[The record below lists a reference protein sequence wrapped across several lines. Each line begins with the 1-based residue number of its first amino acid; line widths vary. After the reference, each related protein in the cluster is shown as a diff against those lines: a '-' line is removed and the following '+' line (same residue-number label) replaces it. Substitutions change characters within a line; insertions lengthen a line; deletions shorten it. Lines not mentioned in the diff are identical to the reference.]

1 MRDRTEWLKARR
13 RGIGGS
19 DVAGI
24 LGVSKWRTPRDIW
37 LSKIETGEPDDSPSV
52 QQMIGTALE
61 PHVLDQ
67 YARQTGRHVRK
78 SHRILTRDHYLL
90 ASLDATAAGRIIEIK
105 TARNQDGWGD
115 PGSDDIPTEYWL
127 QVQHYL
133 HVAEADHCDLA
144 VMFLNQP
151 NPQAEIYPIKRS
163 ADYNDIA
170 QQLLDWWGRHVIG
183 NAEPEPVNSAEC
195 NDRWRRSVAGKVTA
209 SSETETALGELR
221 SVRVRLADLK
231 ERQDQLETQIKTAM
245 ADADSLVSPSGEVL
259 ATWRTSVSRRL
270 DSAAIRAANP
280 ELAHQ
285 CTVESVSRR
294 FLLKGGVSDE

>member
-1 MRDRTEWLKARR
+1 VKDRTEWLKLRR

-24 LGVSKWRTPRDIW
+24 LGVSKWKTPRDIW

-61 PHVLDQ
+61 PYVLDQ
-67 YARQTGRHVRK
+67 YARQTGRHVRR

-115 PGSDDIPTEYWL
+115 PGSDDIPAEYWL

-144 VMFLNQP
+144 VMFLNKA
-151 NPQAEIYPIKRS
+151 NPQAEIYPIQRS

-170 QQLLDWWGRHVIG
+170 RQLLDWWDLHVIR
-183 NAEPEPVNSAEC
+183 NAEPEPVNSGEC
-195 NDRWRRSVAGKVTA
+195 NDRWRRSVAAKVTA
-209 SSETETALGELR
+209 SSETESAVQKLRAVRGEL
-221 SVRVRLADLK
+221 AHWK
-231 ERQDQLETQIKTAM
+231 ERQDQLETEIKTAM
-245 ADADSLVSPSGEVL
+245 ADADSLVSFGGEVL
-259 ATWRTSVSRRL
+259 ATWKTSVSKRL